1 MNASFQHGIHLFRDA
16 RIQPGHRFIQYQH
29 LAARRQCPRQKH
41 SLLLSARQ
49 FAECMILPC
58 GKGKETEHMLCV
70 IPIHFSVP
78 IRKGKLT
85 QPAGQYDLPHT
96 GRKILF
102 HGLLLRQVAHPLLR
116 VRQMETDLT

>member
-1 MNASFQHGIHLFRDA
+1 
-16 RIQPGHRFIQYQH
+16 
-29 LAARRQCPRQKH
+29 
-41 SLLLSARQ
+41 
-49 FAECMILPC
+49 
-58 GKGKETEHMLCV
+58 MLCV
-70 IPIHFSVP
+70 IPIYFSVP

-116 VRQMETDLT
+116 VRQMETDLTCRLFFEPQDPFDKSAFTGAIFSDDAQIAPFF